1 VQTPEL
7 RLPLLPGDRI
17 DLYEVVAEVG
27 HGGMAAVY
35 AARKSGPGG
44 FDKLLALKILLP
56 HLATDEQVSRTVL
69 DEARI
74 AACIHHPNV
83 VEVFDVGSICD
94 VPYIAMEFLRG
105 RSLSAALRK
114 GGISRGAILHL
125 LAQAASGLGAA
136 HRACALD
143 GNPLGV
149 IHRDV
154 SPQNIHV
161 GYNGVAKLVDFGIAS
176 ARGRLAETRSD
187 VVKGKLG
194 YLAPEQILRNQPI
207 GPGVDI
213 WAFGVVAWE
222 ALAGRRLFYTSDE
235 GSTLWRVLNE
245 PITPPPDIPKSVSR
259 IVMACLERDPAA
271 RLADAREIA
280 RELSVAALAEGV
292 HTIEDVAAEVQRLF
306 AVEQAVEQE
315 RLKTALGSE
324 PRQIREP
331 EPASSFVMPLGPSKR
346 PKRALWIALGASAFV
361 TLAAAVMLA
370 LSSGAGRPVES
381 DAAARR
387 SASEPRWSDSAQA
400 APAPSA
406 TASVA
411 VSVNSAAPPLPPAPA
426 STATQRPRPQR
437 PPARP
442 PTPAEEPARVGPLQ
456 KSPYLR

>member
-143 GNPLGV
+143 GSPLGV

-194 YLAPEQILRNQPI
+194 YLAPEQILRDQPV
-207 GPGVDI
+207 GQNVDI

-222 ALAGRRLFYTSDE
+222 ALAGRRLFYASDE

-245 PITPPPDIPKSVSR
+245 PITPPPDVPKAVAR

-280 RELSVAALAEGV
+280 RELSAAALADGV
-292 HTIEDVAAEVQRLF
+292 HTIEDVAAEVQKLF
-306 AVEQAVEQE
+306 AVEQAVEQD

-324 PRQIREP
+324 PRKLREP

-361 TLAAAVMLA
+361 TLAAAAVLA
-370 LSSGAGRPVES
+370 LSSGARRPVEG
-381 DAAARR
+381 DAPARQ
-387 SASEPRWSDSAQA
+387 SASEPRSGDSAEPT
-400 APAPSA
+400 PAPSV
-406 TASVA
+406 TASA
-411 VSVNSAAPPLPPAPA
+411 AASVTSAPAPA
-426 STATQRPRPQR
+426 STATQRPRAQR

-442 PTPAEEPARVGPLQ
+442 PSPVEEPERVGPLQ
-456 KSPYLR
+456 KSPYLP